1 MTTSVT
7 RYTDEELQEFKAL
20 IDEKMATAKEEL
32 EFMRDQIVELNENSG
47 DQQGGDWFDDSNTHA
62 ELEMLNSMM
71 IRQQQFVRNLENALI
86 RIHNKTYGI
95 CSVTGKL
102 IEKKR
107 LMSVPHA
114 TKSMEAKEEKPQQHQ
129 PLVEKRD
136 DIDEIKKVAES
147 KGPRII
153 DRIIKKTSTKTSSAK
168 SKATEE
174 EDDFAWDLIGGG
186 DDIAADVID
195 DDYEDDM
202 DYEGGSSIIQ
212 MGDDHDDMD

>member
-1 MTTSVT
+1 MSTTVT
-7 RYTDEELQEFKAL
+7 RYTDEELQEFKTL
-20 IDEKMATAKEEL
+20 IDEKMAVAKEEL

-62 ELEMLNSMM
+62 ELEMLNNMM

-114 TKSMEAKEEKPQQHQ
+114 TKSMEAKEEKPQPQ
-129 PLVEKRD
+129 PIVERRD
-136 DIDEIKKVAES
+136 DIDEIKKVVES

-153 DRIIKKTSTKTSSAK
+153 DRVIKKTSTKPSSAK
-168 SKATEE
+168 PKVEDDD
-174 EDDFAWDLIGGG
+174 DDFAWDLIGG
-186 DDIAADVID
+186 DDIAPEAID
-195 DDYEDDM
+195 DDYDDDM

-212 MGDDHDDMD
+212 MSDDHDDMD